1 MAGSLLDQMKKA
13 GLVNEHK
20 AKQAKKEKYQQTKKQ
35 QQQGGKNAVA
45 DPTAVHTESKTA
57 AQLAA
62 EAAAQKAEKDR
73 QLNAERQQQQAQKAK
88 QAELKQILAV
98 HGLKNTAGDH
108 VFNFADGAQVK
119 SLAVNAKTHA
129 GLVAAT
135 LRIVRW
141 EGSYVLVAAEVVD
154 KINQRDDQVLIPLA
168 SDASAD
174 DGLSAEDRDYY
185 AKFAIPDDLSW

>member
-20 AKQAKKEKYQQTKKQ
+20 AKQAKKEKYQQTKQQ

-45 DPTAVHTESKTA
+45 DPTVAHTETKTA

-62 EAAAQKAEKDR
+62 DAAAQKAEKDR

-98 HGLKNTAGDH
+98 HTLKNTTGDQL
-108 VFNFADGAQVK
+108 FNFADGAQVK
-119 SLAVNAKTHA
+119 SVAVNAKTHA
-129 GLVAAT
+129 GLVAGSI
-135 LRIVRW
+135 RIVRW
-141 EGSYVLVAAEVVD
+141 EGGHLLVSADMVD
-154 KINQRDDQVLIPLA
+154 KINQRDDQLLIPLA
-168 SDASAD
+168 TDSTMD

>member
-1 MAGSLLDQMKKA
+1 MKKA

-35 QQQGGKNAVA
+35 QQQGGKNPVV
-45 DPTAVHTESKTA
+45 DHTA
-57 AQLAA
+57 AQLASQLAA

-98 HGLKNTAGDH
+98 HGLKNTAGDR

-119 SLAVNAKTHA
+119 SLAVNAKIHA

-141 EGSYVLVAAEVVD
+141 EGGHVLVSADLVD
-154 KINQRDDQVLIPLA
+154 KINQRDDQALIPLA
-168 SDASAD
+168 SDSTAD